1 MKHYIIVKFNEE
13 YDYKKELENIKE
25 LFNESLKLNGV
36 NKVEIS
42 ISNSDRSNR
51 HDLMI
56 MMELTKDGLLEF
68 DNSWIHAKWKNDYGK
83 YISSKTIFDCD

>member
-1 MKHYIIVKFNEE
+1 MKHYIIAKFNED
-13 YDYKKELENIKE
+13 YDYKKEVENIKG
-25 LFNESLKLNGV
+25 LFNESLKLDGV
-36 NKVEIS
+36 NKVEIL

-56 MMELTKDGLLEF
+56 MMELTKEGLLEF
-68 DNSWIHAKWKNDYGK
+68 DNSWIHAKWKNDYDK